1 MQLGLVTCLGQVII
15 VVTLG
20 SCADWLKLSQSSK
33 SLLASQEEGSSSLLV
48 SLLLVLSCEPPSKS
62 GVPVADVA
70 ASDIGRLSG
79 IVVWYC

>member
-1 MQLGLVTCLGQVII
+1 MTGGVLAVWTALGQVMQLGLVTCLGQVII

-20 SCADWLKLSQSSK
+20 SCADWLKLSQS
-33 SLLASQEEGSSSLLV
+33 
-48 SLLLVLSCEPPSKS
+48 